1 MHNGLQ
7 SVIHAYP
14 CEGFSGH
21 LFIYTSVFVSYMHAC
36 VFNGKLGKVKF
47 FVWTPEIFK
56 CLPCLLYF

>member
-21 LFIYTSVFVSYMHAC
+21 SFIYTSVFVSYMHAC

-47 FVWTPEIFK
+47 FCMDT
-56 CLPCLLYF
+56 